1 MLPTT
6 PHRTTVA
13 ALTLGALSLA
23 SAAAQA
29 RNVII
34 FVADGLRAGAVN
46 ATDAP
51 TLQRVRDK
59 GVFFANSHAVYPSLT
74 MPNGS
79 ALATGHWPGDTGV
92 FGNWLAPGF
101 PSFDKGSFTGVAPR
115 SAVPFIEDD
124 QVLGDLNTHFP
135 GSNFLGNPSLLDVA
149 RGKGI
154 QTAAIGKLGPTLLQN
169 ISEATPKGGAAVAP
183 ATVVLDDR
191 TGDATGLPLPRAIA
205 DALAAAGLPAK
216 SPSRCNAGAAPRSP
230 GDNGFPGN
238 CLIAGTTAAN
248 VTQQQYFADA
258 LTRAVLPHFVAAK
271 KPFLVIFWSRDP
283 DGTEHN
289 QGDSLNALQPGI
301 NGPTTK
307 AAVRNVDGNLKQI
320 LDFVEAD
327 PKLAADTDVIVT
339 ADHGF
344 STISRHDVDA
354 EGKTTTSA
362 AAKFTYKDADGKA
375 DVMPGFLPPGFVA
388 IDLAIH
394 LKLPLFDP
402 DTQVAGEGGVK
413 VYAPV
418 DWTAEKATATRVM
431 RPKLGSGLIGGTGA
445 IRAPGDARVVVAANG
460 GSDLIYLAQNE
471 PALVRDL
478 AAFLLQQDYVGALF
492 ASDAAGNIPGA
503 LPLSAI
509 RLAGSARTPV
519 PSLVVAFKTF
529 ATDPA
534 DPANTAVEIA
544 DATQQQGQ
552 GMHGSFGRGDMFN
565 NMAAIGPDF
574 KAGFVDRAPASNA
587 DLPVTAAKIL
597 RLPFPGP
604 GGKLTG
610 RVLTE
615 ALAKKPDAPAGR
627 CGVLASTPDDAGLKT
642 WLHYQELGG
651 ARYLDAAVRSSAATE
666 VDWGDWARALPCASA
681 SDRVKKGP
689 AASAGR

>member
-6 PHRTTVA
+6 PLRTFVS
-13 ALTLGALSLA
+13 ALTLGALSFA
-23 SAAAQA
+23 PAGAQA

-34 FVADGLRAGAVN
+34 FVADGLRPGAVN

-51 TLQRVRDK
+51 TLLRVRGK

-115 SAVPFIEDD
+115 SAVPFVEDD
-124 QVLGDLNTHFP
+124 QVLGDLNTHFS
-135 GSNFLGNPSLLDVA
+135 GANFLGYPSLLDVA

-154 QTAAIGKLGPTLLQN
+154 QTAAIGKLGPTVLQD
-169 ISEATPKGGAAVAP
+169 ISEATPKGGASVAP

-191 TGDATGLPLPRAIA
+191 TGDPAGLPLAPGIA
-205 DALAAAGLPAK
+205 EALAAAGLPAK
-216 SPSRCNAGAAPRSP
+216 APNRCNTGAAPKSP
-230 GDNGFPGN
+230 GDNGFPGS
-238 CLIAGTTAAN
+238 CLIPGTTAAN
-248 VTQQQYFADA
+248 ISQQQYFADA
-258 LTRAVLPHFVAAK
+258 LTKAVLPRFAAAK
-271 KPFLVIFWSRDP
+271 KPFLVVFWSRDP
-283 DGTEHN
+283 DGTQHN
-289 QGDSLNALQPGI
+289 QGDSLNALTPGI

-307 AAVRNVDGNLKQI
+307 LAVRNVDGNLKQI

-327 PKLAADTDVIVT
+327 PGLAADTDVFVT

-344 STISRHDVDA
+344 STISRHDVDRD
-354 EGKTTTSA
+354 GKATTSA
-362 AAKFTYKDADGKA
+362 SAKFTYKDPDGKA
-375 DVMPGFLPPGFVA
+375 DVQPGFVPPGFVA

-418 DWTAEKATATRVM
+418 DWTAEKATATRPM
-431 RPKLGSGLIGGTGA
+431 RPKLGNGLIGGTGA
-445 IRAPGDARVVVAANG
+445 IQAPGDARVVVGANG
-460 GSDLIYLAQNE
+460 GSDLIYVAQND
-471 PALVRDL
+471 PALVREL

-492 ASDAAGNIPGA
+492 TSDAAGKIPGA
-503 LPLSAI
+503 LPLSAVG
-509 RLAGSARTPV
+509 LAGSAQTPA
-519 PSLVVAFKTF
+519 PSLVVAFRTF
-529 ATDPA
+529 ATDAA
-534 DPANTAVEIA
+534 DPENTAVEIA

-552 GMHGSFGRGDMFN
+552 GMHGSFGRGDMWN

-574 KAGFVDRAPASNA
+574 KAGFVDRAPAGNA
-587 DLPVTAAKIL
+587 DVPVTVAKIL
-597 RLPFPGP
+597 GLPFPAK

-615 ALAKKPDAPAGR
+615 ALAKKPGAPAVR
-627 CGVLASTPDDAGLKT
+627 CGVLASAPDNAGLKT
-642 WLHYQELGG
+642 WLHYQEIAG
-651 ARYLDAAVRSSAATE
+651 ARYLDAALRTSAASGA
-666 VDWGDWARALPCASA
+666 DWGAWTRTLPCSDAKKSA
-681 SDRVKKGP
+681 P
-689 AASAGR
+689 ANAGR